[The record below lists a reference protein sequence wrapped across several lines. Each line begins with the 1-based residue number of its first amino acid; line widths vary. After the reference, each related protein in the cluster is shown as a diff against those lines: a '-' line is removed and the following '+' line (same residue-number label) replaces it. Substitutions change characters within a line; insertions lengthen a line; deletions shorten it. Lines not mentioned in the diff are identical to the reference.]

1 MNHPSATA
9 TATAMESNKA
19 TEDDLYLDEDT
30 IRLNRIEAA
39 IENMERTNI
48 LCDPIHYHSFQYVM
62 GPMMQRCLV
71 CQTSLFNPLQMIREK
86 MLHYSSSCTSN
97 SVVRCTACHAV
108 AHRRCV
114 MEHGMGVEKCKV
126 NMDALLIQCVMVSTT
141 DPEEM
146 EEGECRDACHD
157 QMVDDK
163 GGGGFEKE
171 GTEER
176 LDEQLFVWKADGP
189 PEHSS
194 FSPNSNPKRELS
206 GGSSPSPLALSGN
219 NSESDGEADDEPCRK
234 DEHKDCLVENSNKGF
249 QNMNL
254 QSSSSSVDPIPNTS
268 LTLRNGEKQRHEQCR
283 YSKSSKESLILKHL
297 QKLSHD
303 QSDRPEDTSSS
314 INATIM
320 SVLNSSREIFDAAK
334 NVSFSYKNIG
344 VATVAGAA
352 AGGAVG
358 LAAAGPAGVVAGAR
372 AGSGVCK
379 LMVAVDTLQFCVLVG
394 GTIAGVT
401 EATKQIDEDKVSV
414 VTIETGKN
422 SSKQVALLR
431 PYIEIDT
438 EWTGVV
444 RRAKT
449 RAMWSGIVNG
459 SFLDKTGEDKD
470 ILSSKESELDS
481 SDKIFLLVSRSL
493 NNKRSMAGYVYRYLI
508 NEFLDRIEQKRKEDK
523 SMSVLTC
530 SRERR
535 KDCHN
540 LIYHMSQVLIEVR
553 PGLGSSMRIAEL
565 TASSVERHVFGEIY
579 DYVFEE
585 IADEV
590 YQKDANFCEQGI
602 SFSLNEG
609 NNDRTISKKAVK
621 ALSQVPL
628 CVAPVNKMEY
638 CVEFLESLCDIAKET
653 CGNEQLESESN
664 EMSSGEI
671 GTDSLLQ
678 LACNHLLHCSQHVK
692 KINAELAF
700 LSGTLSFRK
709 CLILQLFF

>member
-1 MNHPSATA
+1 MNHPPATA
-9 TATAMESNKA
+9 ATMESNNA
-19 TEDDLYLDEDT
+19 TEDGLYLDEDT

-126 NMDALLIQCVMVSTT
+126 NMDALLIQCVKVSTT
-141 DPEEM
+141 DREM
-146 EEGECRDACHD
+146 DEGESCDVRHD
-157 QMVDDK
+157 RMVDDK
-163 GGGGFEKE
+163 GGDGFEKE
-171 GTEER
+171 GTKER

-189 PEHSS
+189 PEHSR
-194 FSPNSNPKRELS
+194 FSPNSNPKGKLS
-206 GGSSPSPLALSGN
+206 GGSSPLPLVLSSN
-219 NSESDGEADDEPCRK
+219 SSESDGEADDEPSRK
-234 DEHKDCLVENSNKGF
+234 DEQEDCLVESSKEGF
-249 QNMNL
+249 QNMSL
-254 QSSSSSVDPIPNTS
+254 RSSSSSVDPIPNTS
-268 LTLRNGEKQRHEQCR
+268 LTLRNGEKQKQEQCR
-283 YSKSSKESLILKHL
+283 YSKSSKESLVLKHL

-303 QSDRPEDTSSS
+303 QSDRPEVTDGLSMNT
-314 INATIM
+314 TIM

-438 EWTGVV
+438 EWTTVV

-459 SFLDKTGEDKD
+459 SFLDKTGEDTD

-508 NEFLDRIEQKRKEDK
+508 NEFLDRIEQNRKEDK

-585 IADEV
+585 IANEV
-590 YQKDANFCEQGI
+590 SKKDANFCEQGI
-602 SFSLNEG
+602 SFSLNEAD
-609 NNDRTISKKAVK
+609 NDRKISKKAVK

-628 CVAPVNKMEY
+628 CVAPINKMEY
-638 CVEFLESLCDIAKET
+638 CVEFLESLCDIAQET
-653 CGNEQLESESN
+653 GDNELELESN
-664 EMSSGEI
+664 EMSSREI

-700 LSGTLSFRK
+700 LSGTLCFS
-709 CLILQLFF
+709 